1 MQIALYV
8 RVSTHRQQQAQT
20 IEQQLARL
28 QEYTATQ
35 PSWQLH
41 EQHICRDDGYSGANL
56 NRPGLD
62 RLRDHALLAAFEVV
76 LLTAPDR
83 LARKYVH
90 QILLVEEL
98 QQRGCAVIFVD
109 RPMRDDP
116 HDQRLL
122 QVRGAVAEYERQL
135 ITDRMR
141 RGRLAKL
148 RSGHLLPWSR
158 APYGYLLAPEHPRAP
173 QGLTINPVT
182 AASVQQIFAW
192 YTDPRL
198 HLTLYGIAKRLNAD
212 HIPTPRGGALWAI
225 STLRG
230 MLRSTVYGGT
240 AYSERTQFIPARNR
254 ASRTRPVGGG
264 HGSVPAPVEE
274 WVAGAVPASI
284 AQATFDAAHLRL
296 AEHQR
301 LSPRNNTAHA
311 YLLRGLVNCGTCL
324 FACMAR
330 TVSTYADYACQGRRD
345 ALRATTGERCT
356 ARAARASLL
365 DTVVWEDLCQIL
377 REPGMIT
384 HELTRARGGAWL
396 PQALQ
401 ARRKTVT
408 DARNHVRRHQERVLD
423 VYLAEVI
430 EREEFERKRQ
440 ELVRTQE
447 GLSRQLRQLEAQVQD
462 QMDMASLAEGI
473 EAFCER
479 VRQTLDQLTFAQRRQ
494 LVELLID
501 CVIVRDRTVEIRYV
515 MPTSQTGEG
524 TPFCRLRSDHIRLIN
539 APRDADCVAMPA
551 GGCLEER
558 QEALDPPIHGAALD
572 NQTTFSKPLDH
583 IGRA

>member
-1 MQIALYV
+1 MEIAMYV

-20 IEQQLARL
+20 IEQQLTRL

-35 PSWQLH
+35 PSWHLH
-41 EQHICRDDGYSGANL
+41 EQHIYRDDGCSGATL

-98 QQRGCAVIFVD
+98 HQRGCEVIFVD
-109 RPMRDDP
+109 RPMSNDP
-116 HDQRLL
+116 HDQLLL

-148 RSGHLLPWSR
+148 RSGQLLPWSR
-158 APYGYLLAPEHPRAP
+158 APYGYLLDPERPRDP
-173 QGLTINPVT
+173 HGLQINPVT
-182 AASVQQIFAW
+182 AAIVQQIFAW

-198 HLTLYGIAKRLNAD
+198 HLTLYGIAKRLND
-212 HIPTPRGGALWAI
+212 DRVPTPRGGAFWAI
-225 STLRG
+225 STLSG
-230 MLRSTVYGGT
+230 MLRSPVYVGT
-240 AYSERTQFIPARNR
+240 AYSERTHFIPARHR

-264 HGSVPAPVEE
+264 HGTVPAPVEE
-274 WVAGAVPASI
+274 WIVVAVPAII
-284 AQATFDAAHLRL
+284 AQETFDAAQMRL
-296 AEHQR
+296 AENQR
-301 LSPRNNTAHA
+301 LSPRNNTAHE
-311 YLLRGLVNCGTCL
+311 YLLRGLVSCGTCL

-330 TVSTYADYACQGRRD
+330 TVRSYAYYACQGRRD

-365 DTVVWEDLCQIL
+365 DRVVWEDLCQIL
-377 REPGMIT
+377 RDPGMII
-384 HELTRARGGAWL
+384 HELDRARGGAWL

-408 DARNHVRRHQERVLD
+408 DALNHLRRQQDRLLE

-440 ELVRTQE
+440 ELARTQA
-447 GLSRQLRQLEAQVQD
+447 GLSRQLRQLDAQVQE
-462 QMDMASLAEGI
+462 QMDTSSLAEGI
-473 EAFCER
+473 EGFCER

-501 CVIVRDRTVEIRYV
+501 CVIVSDSTVEIRYV
-515 MPTSQTGEG
+515 VPTSQKGEG
-524 TPFCRLRSDHIRLIN
+524 TPFCHLRSDHIGLVN
-539 APRDADCVAMPA
+539 APVCPDGMSIRTGHV
-551 GGCLEER
+551 L
-558 QEALDPPIHGAALD
+558 
-572 NQTTFSKPLDH
+572 K
-583 IGRA
+583 